1 VSDRTKI
8 EWTDTTWNPVT
19 GCSKISTGCSH
30 CYAERM
36 ARRLQ
41 AMRSPKYRDGF
52 TPTCHAATLYE
63 PDHWREP
70 RMIFVCSMG
79 DLFHEAIPEEFIQQV
94 FATMVRTPQHTYQ
107 VLTKRADR
115 LRRLAVS
122 LPWPKHIWAGV
133 SVEDDASVHRVH
145 SLSAVPA
152 HVRFVSLEP
161 LVGPVPSLLKW
172 REYGQ
177 GPLDRVEW
185 VIMGGET
192 GPGARRIPGGWPQ
205 QIRDECIDR
214 QIPFFFKRW
223 DTAHKDKHRRLDG
236 ELWEQ
241 IPRRSNDARDT
252 TDLLEDALFGS

>member
-1 VSDRTKI
+1 MSDRTKI

-19 GCSKISTGCSH
+19 GCSKISTGCDH
-30 CYAERM
+30 CYAKRM

-41 AMRSPKYRDGF
+41 AMHSPKYRDGF
-52 TPTCHAATLYE
+52 TPTCHAASLYE
-63 PDHWREP
+63 PDRWREP

-94 FATMVRTPQHTYQ
+94 FSTMVRTPQHTYQ

-115 LRRLAVS
+115 LRELAVS

-133 SVEDDASVHRVH
+133 SVEDDDSVHRVRA
-145 SLSAVPA
+145 LAAVPA

-161 LVGPVPSLLKW
+161 LLGPVPRLLEC
-172 REYGQ
+172 RDHGQ
-177 GPLDRVEW
+177 GLLDRVEW
-185 VIMGGET
+185 VIVGGET
-192 GPGARRIPGGWPQ
+192 GPGARRMPAHWPQ
-205 QIRDECIDR
+205 QIRDECIER

-223 DTAHKDKHRRLDG
+223 GSYHKDKDRRLDG

-241 IPRRSNDARDT
+241 IPRRGNDAVHT
-252 TDLLEDALFGS
+252 KTLLQDVPCGR